1 MEPMPLEVKLGSA
14 LSLERIRVNIPA
26 VFTVAVGGDVS
37 YHQLAAQR
45 LLGLSQD
52 EISYQAREIITGQLR
67 AVVAQMDIDQINQD
81 RDTFNRMI
89 EELVGKELQKIGLE
103 LVNVNITDISDAS
116 GKIEAQGKKA
126 AAESIEKARI
136 AEALER
142 RKGAAGVAEA
152 DKLRETEVAAHVA
165 ERDIGMKQ
173 AELNQRSRI
182 AEIDATVGSNQ
193 LSLLLYTSGNAPCS
207 LARVPDSSRP
217 AIFAGGR
224 G

>member
-1 MEPMPLEVKLGSA
+1 MPLEVKLGSA

-26 VFTVAVGGDVS
+26 VFTVAVGVDES

-52 EISYQAREIITGQLR
+52 EISYQAKEIITGQLR

-142 RKGAAGVAEA
+142 RKGASGVAEA
-152 DKLRETEVAAHVA
+152 DKMRETEVARHVA
-165 ERDIGMKQ
+165 ERDIGMKE
-173 AELNQRSRI
+173 AERDQRSKI
-182 AEIDATVGSNQ
+182 AEIDASVG
-193 LSLLLYTSGNAPCS
+193 
-207 LARVPDSSRP
+207 
-217 AIFAGGR
+217 F
-224 G
+224 